1 MMNFLF
7 GSHGDPKA
15 KENGQTGDNALKDFD
30 PNEESLSEGSEYAD
44 DALRMVEQPF
54 EEGSKD

>member
-1 MMNFLF
+1 MSFLF
-7 GSHGDPKA
+7 GSHRDPKA
-15 KENGQTGDNALKDFD
+15 KEQEQTGDKVLKDFD

-54 EEGSKD
+54 DETI

>member
-1 MMNFLF
+1 MNFLF
-7 GSHGDPKA
+7 GSHVDPKA
-15 KENGQTGDNALKDFD
+15 EENVQTGDKVSKDFD

-54 EEGSKD
+54 DGTI